1 MGNHQVGDE
10 VMAPWMD
17 DGFLYP
23 AVLVELDGAR
33 AHVAYLDGDEAD
45 VPAKALQQ
53 GALGPGLAVN
63 VNWKGRR
70 TYYEGVVRT
79 RVHQALF
86 VDYADGDRGWTTV
99 AQCRVRARTLADRPP
114 ETRACAYC
122 GAGVAVSAGECGTCG
137 APFRPRG

>member
-1 MGNHQVGDE
+1 MSNFQIGDE
-10 VMAPWMD
+10 VMAPWAN

-23 AVLVELDGAR
+23 AVLVGLEGAA

-45 VPAKALQQ
+45 VPVAALQQ

-70 TYYEGVVRT
+70 TYYNGVVRR

-86 VDYADGDRGWTTV
+86 VDYEDGDRGWTTV
-99 AQCRVRARTLADRPP
+99 AQCRVRVELLAGRPP

-122 GAGVAVSAGECGTCG
+122 GAGIPVSAAHCPNCG
-137 APFRPRG
+137 APYRPRS